1 MSKWKENNKSG
12 KNECIREKDTIHQA
26 AMFTAPTVGRKK
38 GGLEGRKPLYF
49 SLTRAFFNPGFSG
62 PGVLLTPLA
71 SEGVWVVLRS
81 TPGAA

>member
-1 MSKWKENNKSG
+1 MHQ
-12 KNECIREKDTIHQA
+12 RERHRA
-26 AMFTAPTVGRKK
+26 SSCEVTAPTVGRKK

-49 SLTRAFFNPGFSG
+49 SLNPVFSG

-71 SEGVWVVLRS
+71 SEGVWVVVRS